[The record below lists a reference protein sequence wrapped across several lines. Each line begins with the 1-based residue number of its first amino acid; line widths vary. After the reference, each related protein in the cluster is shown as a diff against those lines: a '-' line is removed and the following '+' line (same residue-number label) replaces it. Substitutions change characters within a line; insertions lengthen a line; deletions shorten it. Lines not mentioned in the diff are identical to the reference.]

1 MSESIIIY
9 NQPEQKLLNLSLADQ
24 DLTQVDLSTIA
35 LSDSVDVSHLM
46 TPESFALVF
55 DGKSWAS
62 QTYMQWEDLRIN
74 EALKAV
80 KNQFAQPTQ
89 DILTHFVSS
98 MDVKYQGKKSWV
110 ELLDELG
117 KEIEGDK

>member
-24 DLTQVDLSTIA
+24 DLTQVDLATIA

-46 TPESFALVF
+46 TPESFPLVF

-80 KNQFAQPTQ
+80 KNQFTQPTQ
-89 DILTHFVSS
+89 AILTHFVSS